1 LKNSK
6 GEALGAVHTPVLL
19 EETIRCLAPRGEG
32 ELMVDATL
40 GEGGH
45 SRAFLERFP
54 GLRIIGIDADRE
66 IQEMAKEG
74 LAEFGNRIRFY
85 NLWSGDFFSAY
96 PADLEKPDTIL
107 FDLGISM
114 YHYGASRRGFSF
126 LKDEYLDMRIDTSGG
141 ETAADLIARLS
152 ERDLADLLYR
162 NAEER
167 YSRRIAAAVGAAKKS
182 APVTSTA
189 ALAELVFSSV
199 PAKYRHGPIHPATRT
214 FQALRMAVN
223 GEAEKLPRMLED
235 ALGVL
240 KTGGRMGVISF
251 HSGEDRRVKHFF
263 REKNK
268 DCICPPEE
276 PICRC
281 GGIRTVNILTRKA
294 IVAEKEEIR
303 HNPPSRSAKLRV
315 AEKIHEPGVAT

>member
-1 LKNSK
+1 M
-6 GEALGAVHTPVLL
+6 EAVHTPVLL
-19 EETIRCLAPRGEG
+19 EETIRYLAPRGEG

-45 SRAFLERFP
+45 SSAFLGRFP
-54 GLRIIGIDADRE
+54 DLRIVGIDADGE
-66 IQEMAKEG
+66 IQEKAKER
-74 LAEFGNRIRFY
+74 LAEFGKRIHFY
-85 NLWSGDFFSAY
+85 NRWSGEFFSDY
-96 PADLEKPDTIL
+96 PVDLEKPDTIL

-114 YHYGASRRGFSF
+114 FHYGESHRGFSF
-126 LKDEYLDMRIDTSGG
+126 LKDEYLDMRIDTSRG

-152 ERDLADLLYR
+152 ERDFADLLYH

-167 YSRRIAAAVGAAKKS
+167 YSRRIAAAVAAAKKN
-182 APVTSTA
+182 APVSSTA

-223 GEAEKLPRMLED
+223 GETEKLPSMLED
-235 ALGVL
+235 ALKVL

-251 HSGEDRRVKHFF
+251 HSGEDRVVKYFF

-268 DCICPPEE
+268 DCTCPPEE

-294 IVAEKEEIR
+294 VSAEKEEIR
-303 HNPPSRSAKLRV
+303 RNPPSRSAKLRV
-315 AEKIHEPGVAT
+315 VEKIHEPGVTT